1 MQSTLEK
8 RLSWLDRP
16 LLTSFTLS
24 VTTIAF
30 IGITVLAIF
39 TRFYHLEDRV
49 MSHDENSHVYYSW
62 LFYQGRGYSHDPVT
76 HGPFQ
81 FHMVALSYFLF
92 GDSDFTARI
101 PAALFSIAAVAFLW
115 YYRRYLGRAGAL
127 VAAAMMVI
135 SPYMLFYGRYVR
147 NEAFVAFFGVVTIWA
162 ILRYIE
168 TGRARF
174 LYLLTAVT
182 ALHFTTKETAFI
194 YTAQALIFLAFY
206 LVYRLSRQVWQNP
219 GLRNNFLI
227 ALMVALIF
235 VAGAG
240 GAYLLGRGA
249 QQISADETA
258 APAVPGQELPQ
269 AAQGGVPSVLPLILL
284 GLAVL
289 ALVAALYFL
298 IQGYGWQA
306 LRSERAFGMIVVLFT
321 MVLPMLSPFPA
332 SALGFN
338 ARNYTDPQTI
348 TVVAILIAVLV
359 GIAVAL
365 GMAWNWRLWL
375 VNAAIFY
382 AIFTIFY
389 TTLFTNGTGFLTGLV
404 GGLAYW
410 LEQQG
415 VNRGS
420 QPLYY
425 YALIQIPV
433 YEFLPALG
441 SLLAL
446 VLVIFRRKPVQASA
460 SVDETPAAVE
470 SESNPALAVAEQSA
484 ERIESPPTLA
494 LLGYWAI
501 TSLLAYTV
509 AGEKMPWLTVHI
521 TLPMILLSGWSIG
534 YLIERTDWAA
544 FRDRRGWLVL
554 ILLPIFLISLAA
566 AMGTLFGTNPPFQGQ
581 TMEELQATTTFITS
595 LLVAVGSGVG
605 LAYLIRPWP
614 TEQFV
619 GVSTLFA
626 FVVLGV
632 LTVRTAVRAAYIN
645 YDNAKEYLVYAHS
658 APGVKEAL
666 AQIEEISRRT
676 HDGLSIPVAY
686 DNETSYPYW
695 WYLRNFSQTRPYGEN
710 PTRSLRDVPLILV
723 GDNNY
728 GKIEPVVAQNYYQF
742 DYIRLWWPNQDYFN
756 INWSSINA
764 EYTQTFL
771 KQYPNQEPP
780 PMSGVEYLQGIW
792 RHIKPFFVNPDVR
805 QAIWDVW
812 FNRDYTAYGEL
823 KNEDFSLENWSPAD
837 RMRLYIRKDIVSE
850 LWNYGVASA
859 PQEIVADPFEGKEAD
874 LQADQ
879 VIGNPGSEPGQF
891 MNPRGIAVA
900 GDGSLYVSDTKNNR
914 IQHLATDGS
923 VLQTWGSYADI
934 AQGEAPGGTFNEPW
948 GIALGPD
955 GSVYVADVWNHRIQK
970 FTAKGEFVTMWGFF
984 GQAET
989 PEAFWGPRD
998 VAVDDQGRVFV
1009 TDTGNKRVVV
1019 FDANGNY
1026 ITQFGQTGMALGDF
1040 DEPVGIAL
1048 GPEGNIYIADTWNQ
1062 RIQVFT
1068 ETDTDVFA
1076 AQNTWDVNAWY
1087 GQSQDNKPYL
1097 AVDQQGNVFAT
1108 DPEGY
1113 RVLEFTSQGE
1123 AVRFWG
1129 DFGTQLNRFGL
1140 AGAVAVDG
1148 EGGVWVTDTG
1158 NSRLMHFTLP

>member
-1 MQSTLEK
+1 MQSTYEK

-30 IGITVLAIF
+30 VGIMLLAVF

-62 LFYQGRGYSHDPVT
+62 LFYKGRGYSHDPVT
-76 HGPFQ
+76 HGPLQ
-81 FHMVALSYFLF
+81 FHLVALSYFLF
-92 GDSDFTARI
+92 GDNDFTARI
-101 PAALFSIAAVAFLW
+101 PAALFSIATIAFLW

-127 VAAAMMVI
+127 VAAALMLI
-135 SPYMLFYGRYVR
+135 SPFMLFYGRYVR

-168 TGRARF
+168 TGKARF
-174 LYLLTAVT
+174 LYLLTAIT

-206 LVYRLSRQVWQNP
+206 LVYRLSQQVWRDP
-219 GLRNNFLI
+219 SRRNNFLI
-227 ALMVALIF
+227 ALMVALLF

-240 GAYLLGRGA
+240 GAYLWGHGA
-249 QQISADETA
+249 QAISAEETA
-258 APAVPGQELPQ
+258 APAVPGQELTQ
-269 AAQGGVPSVLPLILL
+269 AAQGGASFALPLILL
-284 GLAVL
+284 GVAVL
-289 ALVAALYFL
+289 ALLVALYFL
-298 IQGYGWQA
+298 IDGYGWQA
-306 LRSERAFGMIVVLFT
+306 LRNERSFGIIVVLFT
-321 MVLPMLSPFPA
+321 MVLPMLAPFPA

-338 ARNYTDPQTI
+338 ARNYSDPQTI

-359 GIAVAL
+359 GIAVAI
-365 GMAWNWRLWL
+365 GMSWNWRLWL
-375 VNAAIFY
+375 INAAIFY
-382 AIFTIFY
+382 AIFTVFY
-389 TTLFTNGTGFLTGLV
+389 TTLFTNGIGFITGLV
-404 GGLAYW
+404 GSLAYW

-446 VLVIFRRKPVQASA
+446 FLVVFRKKPVEVTAEAQETQA
-460 SVDETPAAVE
+460 VHE
-470 SESNPALAVAEQSA
+470 SETRSSLTVEEAEA

-494 LLGYWAI
+494 LIGYWVV
-501 TSLLAYTV
+501 TSLLAYSI

-521 TLPMILLSGWSIG
+521 TMPMILLSGWSIG
-534 YLIERTDWAA
+534 YLIERTDWSA
-544 FRDRRGWLVL
+544 FRNRRGWLVL
-554 ILLPIFLISLAA
+554 ILLPIFMISLAA
-566 AMGTLFGTNPPFQGQ
+566 AMGSLLGINRPFQGK
-581 TMEELQATTTFITS
+581 TLDELRATSTFVTS

-605 LAYLIRPWP
+605 LAYLIRPWR
-614 TEQFV
+614 TGQFV
-619 GVSTLFA
+619 RVATLFVFA
-626 FVVLGV
+626 ILGV

-666 AQIEEISRRT
+666 AQIKEISRRT

-710 PTRSLRDVPLILV
+710 PTRSLRDVPIILV

-742 DYIRLWWPNQDYFN
+742 DYIRLWWPSQDYFDLTWER
-756 INWSSINA
+756 IRNA
-764 EYTQTFL
+764 
-771 KQYPNQEPP
+771 
-780 PMSGVEYLQGIW
+780 I
-792 RHIKPFFVNPDVR
+792 VNPEMRAAVF
-805 QAIWDVW
+805 QIW
-812 FNRDYTAYGEL
+812 FNRDYTLFGEL
-823 KNEDFSLENWSPAD
+823 TNKDFSLENWSPAD
-837 RMRLYIRKDIVSE
+837 RMRLYIRKDIVAE
-850 LWNYGVASA
+850 LWNYGTL
-859 PQEIVADPFEGKEAD
+859 PTQQEIVADPFDGKEAD
-874 LQADQ
+874 LQADRM
-879 VIGNPGSEPGQF
+879 IGNPGSEPGQF
-891 MNPRGIAVA
+891 LNPRGIAVA
-900 GDGSLYVSDTKNNR
+900 GDGSLYVADTKNNR
-914 IQHLATDGS
+914 IQHLAADGS
-923 VLQTWGSYADI
+923 VLQTWGSYADV
-934 AQGEAPGGTFNEPW
+934 AKGEAPGGTFNEPW

-970 FTAKGEFVTMWGFF
+970 FTPQGEFVTMWGYF

-989 PEAFWGPRD
+989 PNAFWGPRD
-998 VAVDDQGRVFV
+998 VAVDDQGRLFV

-1019 FDANGNY
+1019 FDGDGNY

-1048 GPEGNIYIADTWNQ
+1048 GPDGSIYIADTWNQ
-1062 RIQVFT
+1062 RIQVFA
-1068 ETDTDVFA
+1068 ETDTNVFT
-1076 AQNTWDVNAWY
+1076 AQRAWDVMAWY

-1097 AVDQQGNVFAT
+1097 AVDQQGHVFAT

-1113 RVLEFTSQGE
+1113 RVLEFTSEGD

-1129 DFGTQLNRFGL
+1129 DFGTELNRFGL